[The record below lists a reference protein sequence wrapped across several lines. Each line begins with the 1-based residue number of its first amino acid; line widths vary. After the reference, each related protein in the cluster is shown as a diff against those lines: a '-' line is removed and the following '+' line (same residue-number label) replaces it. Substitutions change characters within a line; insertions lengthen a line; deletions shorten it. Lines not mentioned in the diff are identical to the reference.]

1 MNFACTAGI
10 REPKARVPERGPGVP
25 TRAARASA
33 FVAGPVGL
41 LFRPTCYLCAGP
53 VPGLAPVCAG
63 CSVELPRWTGT
74 LCEVCGVGIGPDL
87 DLCRACAV
95 EGQTYAWARTIG
107 PYEGDLRRLV
117 QALKYERERALA
129 RPLGRLL
136 ARLIAAPSPPSAQ
149 STPRDTLDLG
159 LERDAGNRGFSPLP
173 AFSAMHV
180 ITCVPPDPK
189 RLRARGYHPAELL
202 ARAVARSLGVEYR
215 PLLGKSRASPPQV
228 GRPREERRHAMGGL
242 FKARARG
249 QGEPVLLVDDVITT
263 GATAS
268 EAARALGEAGFGDVG
283 VVACARAGSGREG

>member
-1 MNFACTAGI
+1 MW
-10 REPKARVPERGPGVP
+10 RSSSPP
-25 TRAARASA
+25 RASA
-33 FVAGPVGL
+33 LAAGPVGL
-41 LFRPTCYLCAGP
+41 LFRPVCYLCAGP

-63 CSVELPRWTGT
+63 CLAELPRWTGT
-74 LCEVCGVGIGPDL
+74 LCAVCGVGIGQGL

-107 PYEGDLRRLV
+107 PYEGNLRRLV
-117 QALKYERERALA
+117 QALKYEGERALS

-136 ARLIAAPSPPSAQ
+136 ARLIATAPSPPSAR
-149 STPRDTLDLG
+149 STPRDTCDLG
-159 LERDAGNRGFSPLP
+159 LESDARDQGFSPLP
-173 AFSAMHV
+173 AFSAVHV
-180 ITCVPPDPK
+180 VTCVPPDPK

-215 PLLGKSRASPPQV
+215 SLLGKSRTSPPQV
-228 GRPREERRHAMGGL
+228 GRPREERQRAMCGL
-242 FKARARG
+242 FKARTRG

-283 VVACARAGSGREG
+283 VAACARAGSGREG